1 MTTNIIG
8 PIGVNLGAARA
19 TAAYYLAPTPYA
31 VLHIGSTITL
41 HARPG
46 DTDPATL
53 RDLAAKATEIAD
65 WLEQHSAKAGELDVA

>member
-8 PIGVNLGAARA
+8 PIGVNLGAARV
-19 TAAYYLAPTPYA
+19 TAAYYTAPTPYA

-46 DTDPATL
+46 DTEPATL
-53 RDLAAKATEIAD
+53 RDLAAKAAEIAN
-65 WLEQHSAKAGELDVA
+65 WLEQDSAKAGEINAA